1 MGGLGRYDLSRHH
14 RRAARRLDS
23 LPGVAGNSR
32 GPFMRISTGLNATQ
46 GAPLCSAHAIWHVAL
61 PVVQLLST
69 FTREKKLIVNAP
81 AGAGPMPAGAQGR
94 SQARVK
100 YIPQRA

>member
-32 GPFMRISTGLNATQ
+32 WPFVRISTGLDGIQ
-46 GAPLCSAHAIWHVAL
+46 GAILRSAHAIWHVAL
-61 PVVQLLST
+61 PVSNYYQLLP
-69 FTREKKLIVNAP
+69 REEKLIVTSPALPGPIP
-81 AGAGPMPAGAQGR
+81 AGAPGR
-94 SQARVK
+94 SPARVK
-100 YIPQRA
+100 YIAQRA

>member
-32 GPFMRISTGLNATQ
+32 GPFMRISTGLDAPQ
-46 GAPLCSAHAIWHVAL
+46 SAPLQCPCHMACGIAGIE
-61 PVVQLLST
+61 LLLT
-69 FTREKKLIVNAP
+69 VTGDEKLIVNFP
-81 AGAGPMPAGAQGR
+81 AAGPTPPGAPGR
-94 SQARVK
+94 TAARVK
-100 YIPQRA
+100 YIAQRA

>member
-32 GPFMRISTGLNATQ
+32 GPFMRISTGLDAPQ
-46 GAPLCSAHAIWHVAL
+46 SAPLQCPCHMACGIAGIE
-61 PVVQLLST
+61 LLST
-69 FTREKKLIVNAP
+69 FTRDEKLIVTSPARARPIP
-81 AGAGPMPAGAQGR
+81 AGAPGR
-94 SQARVK
+94 SPARVK
-100 YIPQRA
+100 YIAQRA